1 MAIISDGTTMADAGA
16 FSASLGS
23 MIHIKTL
30 TLSNAATASFVDGAS
45 SVVLDNTYPIYK
57 ISFIGMNSRSDN
69 VHFTWQASVNTG
81 SGYGVATTSSFF
93 EAFHAQNDAEAGI
106 AYDHRYDNHNSTSFT
121 KLDRASSST
130 TSRVGSGEM
139 FLFNPSSTTFVKNWH
154 CRYQGALRASY
165 CDEFYVAGYVNTT
178 SAVDAIQFKYSGGNM
193 DGKIKLYGIKD
204 S

>member
-1 MAIISDGTTMADAGA
+1 VAIISNGTTIADAAA
-16 FSASLGS
+16 FSVSLGS
-23 MIHIKTL
+23 MVHIKTL
-30 TLSNAATASFVDGAS
+30 TLSNAATASFVDGAD
-45 SVVLDNTYPIYK
+45 SVVLDDTYPLYK
-57 ISFIGMNSRSDN
+57 ISFIGMNSKSDN
-69 VHFTWQASVNTG
+69 VHFTWQASINTG
-81 SGYGVATTSSFF
+81 SGYGVAITSSFLDIYHGEDDS
-93 EAFHAQNDAEAGI
+93 EAAL
-106 AYDHRYDNHNSTSFT
+106 AYDARYDNHNSTSFT

-139 FLFNPSSTTFVKNWH
+139 ILFNPSSTTYVKNWH

-165 CDEFYVAGYVNTT
+165 CDEFYTAGYVNTA